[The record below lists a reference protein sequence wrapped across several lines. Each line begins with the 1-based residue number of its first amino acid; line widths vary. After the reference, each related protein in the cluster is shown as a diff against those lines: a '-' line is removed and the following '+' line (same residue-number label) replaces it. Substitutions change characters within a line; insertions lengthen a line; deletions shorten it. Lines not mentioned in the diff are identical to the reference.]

1 MNPKLIQLLL
11 DNRRADGK
19 PLSYIEAAKSDD
31 DEAQVFLYDP
41 IVGQR
46 WMAEMLGHVC
56 AQDLVPQLEG
66 IKAKTIRLRI
76 NCPGGDVFA
85 MQAIMNSI
93 RNHSA
98 RFIAQVDGIA
108 ASAATAIAM
117 ACDEVVMQPGTN
129 FMIHNCQGIAMGNKN
144 DMLAMA
150 EVQGKVDSAMAQAYA
165 DKTGKSLDEIA
176 AFMDAET
183 WFTAEQ
189 AVENGFADQLMKP
202 EKKSAKAATEWNLTA
217 FANAPKPAE
226 PAVDQE
232 AVETARSEAF
242 KNMSDYVDELV
253 ASNEHR
259 ERQRQRL
266 RIAALL
272 R

>member
-46 WMAEMLGHVC
+46 WIAEMMGYVC
-56 AQDLVPQLEG
+56 AQDLVPQLES

-93 RNHSA
+93 RNHHA
-98 RFIAQVDGIA
+98 RVIAQVDGIA

-117 ACDEVVMQPGTN
+117 VCDEVIMQPGTN
-129 FMIHNCQGIAMGNKN
+129 FMIHNSQGMAMGDKN

-150 EVQGKVDSAMAQAYA
+150 ELQGKVDAALAQSYA
-165 DKTGKSLDEIA
+165 DKTGKSLDEIGA
-176 AFMDAET
+176 WMDAET

-189 AVENGFADQLMKP
+189 AVENGFANTLMKP
-202 EKKSAKAATEWNLTA
+202 DKKSAKAATEWNLTA

-226 PAVDQE
+226 PLAEKPAVHNYITED
-232 AVETARSEAF
+232 
-242 KNMSDYVDELV
+242 
-253 ASNEHR
+253 HR
-259 ERQRQRL
+259 ERQNQRL
-266 RIAALL
+266 RVCALL